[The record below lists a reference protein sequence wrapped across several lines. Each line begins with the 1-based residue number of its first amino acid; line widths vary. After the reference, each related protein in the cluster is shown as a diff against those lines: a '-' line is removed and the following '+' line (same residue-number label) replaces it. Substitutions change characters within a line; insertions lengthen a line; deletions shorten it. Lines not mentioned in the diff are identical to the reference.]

1 MKKILCLTL
10 AFALIALAAL
20 PSRASAGEKVT
31 GRKLRVGSMANSLG
45 LPLEVARRK
54 GYFKDAGLNVDVIV
68 FATGAPINEAM
79 AADELDVAVSG
90 MASVYALATGR
101 YAFIGEGV
109 ITLGG
114 EAIYA
119 RPDSP
124 VTKVKG
130 KVEGTLGDAKTL
142 KDATILG
149 PLATSS
155 HYAAIRYIE
164 SVGLTADD
172 FRMVSMERPQAYQ
185 AFIVGEGD
193 LIATSEMYTAQ
204 LENAGYVKV
213 CDLSQVAGSNLT
225 EPIYVQKNLVDE
237 CRGDLAAFLKCYY
250 KASED
255 LMRDHELW
263 RETGM
268 SWYAEEG
275 RKYSSTDMDA
285 ELKQKN
291 YLTLDT
297 VMTDEYPFGA
307 TMIGMGDFFTNLG
320 MIDPD
325 NTPNIAASV
334 DTSIVQE
341 LKADKA
347 K

>member
-1 MKKILCLTL
+1 MRKVYGVALGMLL
-10 AFALIALAAL
+10 AGLLALQPAM
-20 PSRASAGEKVT
+20 AGEQVT

-54 GYFKDAGLNVDVIV
+54 GYFKDAGLNIETIV

-79 AADELDVAVSG
+79 AADELDIAVSG

-101 YAFIGEGV
+101 YAFIGEGI

-114 EAIYA
+114 EAVYA
-119 RPDSP
+119 RPDSDI
-124 VTKVKG
+124 VKVKG
-130 KVEGTLGDAKTL
+130 KVEGTLGDAATL
-142 KDATILG
+142 KDVTILG

-172 FRMVSMERPQAYQ
+172 FQMVSMERPQAYQ
-185 AFIVGEGD
+185 AFVVGEGD
-193 LIATSEMYTAQ
+193 LIATSEMYTMQ
-204 LENAGYVKV
+204 LERGGYVKV
-213 CDLSQVAGSNLT
+213 CDLSQVAGSDLT
-225 EPIYVQKNLVDE
+225 EPIFVQNDLVKE
-237 CRGDLAAFLKCYY
+237 CRGDLAAFLECYY

-255 LMRDHELW
+255 LKRDHDLW

-275 RKYSSTDMDA
+275 RNYSPEDMET
-285 ELKQKN
+285 ELKQKD
-291 YLTLDT
+291 YHTLDT
-297 VMTDEYPFGA
+297 LVTERYPFGA
-307 TMIGMGDFFTNLG
+307 TMLGMGEFFTKLG

-325 NTPNIAASV
+325 NTPNIAASI
-334 DTSIVQE
+334 DTSIVEE
-341 LKADKA
+341 LKAKRG